1 MRKIYFIFIFIVSGC
16 TTAYGPNG
24 LTGGFKEKII
34 DEDSYLVSFFGNGYT
49 GEQQV
54 WNYWIYRCAELTID
68 KGYKLFSLNPSDKH
82 ALLKDPDT
90 FRLVEFVMD
99 DGDPDSMFRPVQY
112 YYYSVTKYL
121 SKGVV
126 DMYNTPIPEGIDI
139 NQLLDAE
146 YIIQELKPYIDSKAK
161 ISPPDRKLLLIKST
175 VEAAIKAK
183 MLDEVEAKK
192 LRSITI

>member
-1 MRKIYFIFIFIVSGC
+1 
-16 TTAYGPNG
+16 
-24 LTGGFKEKII
+24 
-34 DEDSYLVSFFGNGYT
+34 
-49 GEQQV
+49 
-54 WNYWIYRCAELTID
+54 
-68 KGYKLFSLNPSDKH
+68 
-82 ALLKDPDT
+82 
-90 FRLVEFVMD
+90 MD